1 MDQYKVFKET
11 TAPWSQLV
19 DPILGQGSL
28 HQLIDII
35 RPVTKSCQSVLH
47 LVITRVSDVMG
58 GARLDLI
65 LKVNQKS

>member
-1 MDQYKVFKET
+1 MKHAYIKAVVKEST
-11 TAPWSQLV
+11 EPWSQLV

-47 LVITRVSDVMG
+47 LVAEEVRLPDVPG
-58 GARLDLI
+58 WI
-65 LKVNQKS
+65 